1 MAQYVVVRD
10 CYALGRLWLKGEEVE
25 LAGVR
30 VPSHFKEIKGTEA
43 QLAERAASLM
53 GMPADGN
60 LDKDANAADE
70 QPAEKEPDDDKADE
84 QIVEKE
90 PEYANAAIGQTAEKE
105 PEDAKIAE
113 QADDEGAEAPKA
125 LEQMNV
131 FTLRKLALDAGI
143 ELEKDAKKTEIIAAL
158 RGE

>member
-43 QLAERAASLM
+43 QIAERVASLM
-53 GMPADGN
+53 AMPADG
-60 LDKDANAADE
+60 DKDANAE
-70 QPAEKEPDDDKADE
+70 QAADKAPGDDADKAGAALQE
-84 QIVEKE
+84 E
-90 PEYANAAIGQTAEKE
+90 ANN
-105 PEDAKIAE
+105 
-113 QADDEGAEAPKA
+113 
-125 LEQMNV
+125 LEMMDV

-143 ELEKDAKKTEIIAAL
+143 ELEKYAKKTEIIAAL

>member
-1 MAQYVVVRD
+1 MAQYVVLRD
-10 CYALGRLWLKGEEVE
+10 CFALGRLWLKGEEVE

-30 VPSHFKEIKGTEA
+30 VPSHFQEIKGTEA

-70 QPAEKEPDDDKADE
+70 QPAEKEPDDGKAAG
-84 QIVEKE
+84 QTVEKE
-90 PEYANAAIGQTAEKE
+90 PEDDKT
-105 PEDAKIAE
+105 AE
-113 QADDEGAEAPKA
+113 QAADEGAEAPKA
-125 LEQMNV
+125 LEQMDV
-131 FTLRKLALDAGI
+131 FTLRKLARDAGI

>member
-43 QLAERAASLM
+43 QIAERVASLM
-53 GMPADGN
+53 AMPADG
-60 LDKDANAADE
+60 DKDANAE
-70 QPAEKEPDDDKADE
+70 QDADKAPGDDADKAGAALQE
-84 QIVEKE
+84 E
-90 PEYANAAIGQTAEKE
+90 ANN
-105 PEDAKIAE
+105 
-113 QADDEGAEAPKA
+113 
-125 LEQMNV
+125 LEMMDV
-131 FTLRKLALDAGI
+131 FTLRKLARDAGI

>member
-10 CYALGRLWLKGEEVE
+10 CFALGRLWLKGEEVE

-43 QLAERAASLM
+43 QIAERVASLM
-53 GMPADGN
+53 AMPADG
-60 LDKDANAADE
+60 DKDANAE
-70 QPAEKEPDDDKADE
+70 QTADKAPGDDADKAGAALQE
-84 QIVEKE
+84 E
-90 PEYANAAIGQTAEKE
+90 ANN
-105 PEDAKIAE
+105 
-113 QADDEGAEAPKA
+113 
-125 LEQMNV
+125 LEMMDV
-131 FTLRKLALDAGI
+131 FTLRKLARDAGI